1 MKRLAGSAGSR
12 AIHFTSE
19 LLREACA
26 YFSNH
31 TLANMVAN
39 GPEEIMNDSNNTL
52 NGTSVSG
59 SQNVASG
66 GTRKTGV
73 IVGVVVGIGGALILG
88 GLAFWLFRRHKAKKR
103 KEEEGRRAVA
113 PYVVSEK
120 ELYRAASWSSVNARG
135 SVTAANPREPRRRGS
150 DDERPPRRIL
160 REQDAEEDFEVL
172 PPLYREWQPR
182 LGPDDEAAA
191 SLPAP
196 PRPHPNTP
204 NGAATAIPPVEP
216 SSSLKDDYI
225 RALSLLPGS
234 TSGQAS
240 GSSTQPPIAP
250 LKEEYA
256 RTFGLDGSTQPAPVA
271 AVASNRHPEDT
282 QEIVHTES
290 PSSHEQ
296 PHDKA
301 THHAECRP
309 NRPPSARLSIG
320 SIEEGG
326 DLKEDYK
333 RTFL

>member
-1 MKRLAGSAGSR
+1 
-12 AIHFTSE
+12 
-19 LLREACA
+19 
-26 YFSNH
+26 
-31 TLANMVAN
+31 MVAN
-39 GPEEIMNDSNNTL
+39 GPEEIMNDSNKTL

-59 SQNVASG
+59 SQSVASG
-66 GTRKTGV
+66 GTSKTGV
-73 IVGVVVGIGGALILG
+73 IVGVVLGVGGALILG
-88 GLAFWLFRRHKAKKR
+88 GLALWLFRRHKAKKR

-120 ELYRAASWSSVNARG
+120 ELYRAASWSSVNAGG
-135 SVTAANPREPRRRGS
+135 SGTAANPREPRRRGS

-182 LGPDDEAAA
+182 PGPDDEAAA

-196 PRPHPNTP
+196 PRPHPNAP
-204 NGAATAIPPVEP
+204 NGAATAISPVEP
-216 SSSLKDDYI
+216 FSSLKDDYM

-234 TSGQAS
+234 SSGN
-240 GSSTQPPIAP
+240 SSQSPIAP

-256 RTFGLDGSTQPAPVA
+256 RTFGHDGSTQPAPVA
-271 AVASNRHPEDT
+271 AVTSDRHTEDT
-282 QEIVHTES
+282 QEIVHAEP
-290 PSSHEQ
+290 PSSYGQ
-296 PHDKA
+296 PRDQA
-301 THHAECRP
+301 THFAEHRP